1 MGKKGD
7 GGAGAAR
14 AAAQANL
21 EKAIKDIE
29 ALQIPDIEKQKL
41 QLQLMSD
48 AGFLEAEQLGREEEI
63 ALDPRMRQAQM
74 EALSQ
79 LRERGQTGLTEED
92 KAVQDIML
100 RDVAAQEQAQQKA
113 IMQGMA
119 ERGTLDSGAQLATQ
133 LGGQQAAYTR
143 AQNQASQNAIAA
155 AQARREALSQSA
167 NLASGMEAQDFSRGS
182 QERGY
187 RQSIDQ
193 FNLQNRQGIAQQNLG
208 IRQQDVGLRNQE
220 QMYNKGLLQQEF
232 ENQKAITSM
241 KANARIGQATQ
252 LQQQA
257 DALARANA
265 MKGSGIG
272 AALGTVAGAAIGFKT
287 GGPMGALKGAG
298 YGASAGDS
306 FGRVIGLKDGGVVS
320 SDNTGLEYV
329 RRLINSGNQGDYI
342 RNSLQD
348 RNADQSILDKL
359 NTANNKR
366 VQGAGFDYTDLPIEE
381 QNDDY
386 LNLQDRVKTDLQ
398 STDKNK
404 LLDELEMLYNNK
416 LQNGGMAQKYYS
428 DGSGD
433 VVPGDSY
440 SGDRID
446 AKLNS
451 KEMVLNVPQ
460 QQRLMDVIRGEED
473 LTALGNEDIIE
484 GVPESYRNK
493 LHGKQDKKQEMA
505 KGFQRL
511 IEMLGK

>member
-14 AAAQANL
+14 AQAQANL

-63 ALDPRMRQAQM
+63 AVDPRLRQAQM
-74 EALSQ
+74 DALSQ

-100 RDVAAQEQAQQKA
+100 RDVSAQEQAGQKA

-119 ERGTLDSGAQLATQ
+119 ERGALDSGAQLAAQ
-133 LGGQQAAYTR
+133 LGSQQSSYTR
-143 AQNQASQNAIAA
+143 AANQASQNAIAA
-155 AQARREALSQSA
+155 AEARRQALSQA
-167 NLASGMEAQDFSRGS
+167 GNMAQGMEATQFGQGQS
-182 QERGY
+182 ERSY
-187 RQSIDQ
+187 RQAIDQ
-193 FNLQNRQGIAQQNLG
+193 FNLANRQDIASKNLG
-208 IRQQDVGLRNQE
+208 IRQQDVGLRNQQ
-220 QMYNKGLLQQEF
+220 QMYNKALLQQDF
-232 ENQKAITSM
+232 ENRKGVTAM

-252 LQQQA
+252 QQQQA

-265 MKGSGIG
+265 MKGSG
-272 AALGTVAGAAIGFKT
+272 LGSLAGMAAGAGLAYAT
-287 GGPMGALKGAG
+287 GGTGSTILTAAGMGGN
-298 YGASAGDS
+298 
-306 FGRVIGLKDGGVVS
+306 FGNQFFKDGGVACE
-320 SDNTGLEYV
+320 D
-329 RRLINSGNQGDYI
+329 
-342 RNSLQD
+342 
-348 RNADQSILDKL
+348 
-359 NTANNKR
+359 
-366 VQGAGFDYTDLPIEE
+366 
-381 QNDDY
+381 
-386 LNLQDRVKTDLQ
+386 
-398 STDKNK
+398 
-404 LLDELEMLYNNK
+404 
-416 LQNGGMAQKYYS
+416 GGMAQKYYS

-433 VVPGDSY
+433 IVPGDSY
-440 SGDRID
+440 SGDRVD

-493 LHGKQDKKQEMA
+493 LHGKDKKSTTA
-505 KGFQRL
+505 KGFKKL
-511 IEMLGK
+511 LEILGE

>member
-14 AAAQANL
+14 AQAQANL

-63 ALDPRMRQAQM
+63 SVDPRLRQAQM
-74 EALSQ
+74 DALSQ

-100 RDVAAQEQAQQKA
+100 RDVSAQEQAGQKA

-119 ERGTLDSGAQLATQ
+119 ERGALDSGAQLAAQ
-133 LGGQQAAYTR
+133 LGSQQSSYTR
-143 AQNQASQNAIAA
+143 AANQASQNAIAA
-155 AQARREALSQSA
+155 AEARRQALSQA
-167 NLASGMEAQDFSRGS
+167 GNMAQGMEATQFGQGQS
-182 QERGY
+182 ERSY
-187 RQSIDQ
+187 RQAIDQ
-193 FNLQNRQGIAQQNLG
+193 FNLQNRQDIAAKNLG

-220 QMYNKGLLQQEF
+220 QMYNKGLLQQQF
-232 ENQKAITSM
+232 ENEKSIAAM

-252 LQQQA
+252 QQQQA

-265 MKGSGIG
+265 MKPGLFQSAATG
-272 AALGTVAGAAIGFKT
+272 AAAGAGFGAPGAAIGA
-287 GGPMGALKGAG
+287 GIGAISSL
-298 YGASAGDS
+298 
-306 FGRVIGLKDGGVVS
+306 FKDGGVACE
-320 SDNTGLEYV
+320 D
-329 RRLINSGNQGDYI
+329 
-342 RNSLQD
+342 
-348 RNADQSILDKL
+348 
-359 NTANNKR
+359 
-366 VQGAGFDYTDLPIEE
+366 
-381 QNDDY
+381 
-386 LNLQDRVKTDLQ
+386 
-398 STDKNK
+398 
-404 LLDELEMLYNNK
+404 
-416 LQNGGMAQKYYS
+416 GGMAQKYYS

-433 VVPGDSY
+433 IVPGDSY

-460 QQRLMDVIRGEED
+460 QQRLMDVIRGKED
-473 LTALGNEDIIE
+473 LTSLGDEDIIE

-493 LHGKQDKKQEMA
+493 LHGKDKKSTTA
-505 KGFQRL
+505 KGFKKL
-511 IEMLGK
+511 LEILGE

>member
-1 MGKKGD
+1 
-7 GGAGAAR
+7 
-14 AAAQANL
+14 
-21 EKAIKDIE
+21 
-29 ALQIPDIEKQKL
+29 
-41 QLQLMSD
+41 
-48 AGFLEAEQLGREEEI
+48 
-63 ALDPRMRQAQM
+63 
-74 EALSQ
+74 
-79 LRERGQTGLTEED
+79 
-92 KAVQDIML
+92 
-100 RDVAAQEQAQQKA
+100 
-113 IMQGMA
+113 
-119 ERGTLDSGAQLATQ
+119 
-133 LGGQQAAYTR
+133 
-143 AQNQASQNAIAA
+143 
-155 AQARREALSQSA
+155 
-167 NLASGMEAQDFSRGS
+167 MEAQDFSRGS

-232 ENQKAITSM
+232 ENQKAVTSM

-252 LQQQA
+252 QQQQA
-257 DALARANA
+257 DALARAHASKPNLGGA
-265 MKGSGIG
+265 LVG
-272 AALGTVAGAAIGFKT
+272 AALGAGITYATGGTGAALAK
-287 GGPMGALKGAG
+287 GALAG
-298 YGASAGDS
+298 
-306 FGRVIGLKDGGVVS
+306 FGSGGQYADGGVVS
-320 SDNTGLEYV
+320 PDSTGLEYV

-366 VQGAGFDYTDLPIEE
+366 VQGSGFDYTDLPIEE

-473 LTALGNEDIIE
+473 LTVLGNEDIIE

>member
-1 MGKKGD
+1 MGGKSER
-7 GGAGAAR
+7 R
-14 AAAQANL
+14 AAAAMQAQSQAQINAAL
-21 EKAIKDIE
+21 KDIE
-29 ALQIPDIEKQKL
+29 ALQIPDIDKQKL
-41 QLQLMSD
+41 QLQLMSE
-48 AGFLEAEQLGREEEI
+48 AGFLESEQLAREESI

-193 FNLQNRQGIAQQNLG
+193 FNLQNRQNIAQQNLG
-208 IRQQDVGLRNQE
+208 IRQQDVGLQNQQ
-220 QMYNKGLLQQEF
+220 QMYNKGLLQQQF
-232 ENQKAITSM
+232 ENQKAVTSM

-252 LQQQA
+252 QQQQA

-265 MKGSGIG
+265 MKGNFGATLAGGLVGAGIG
-272 AALGTVAGAAIGFKT
+272 FAT
-287 GGPMGALKGAG
+287 GGPAGGAMGALKGFG
-298 YGASAGDS
+298 YGANTANMLASAQDG
-306 FGRVIGLKDGGVVS
+306 GLIYQDGGVAYR
-320 SDNTGLEYV
+320 D
-329 RRLINSGNQGDYI
+329 
-342 RNSLQD
+342 
-348 RNADQSILDKL
+348 
-359 NTANNKR
+359 
-366 VQGAGFDYTDLPIEE
+366 
-381 QNDDY
+381 
-386 LNLQDRVKTDLQ
+386 
-398 STDKNK
+398 
-404 LLDELEMLYNNK
+404 
-416 LQNGGMAQKYYS
+416 GGCTTRAE
-428 DGSGD
+428 DGSLMYESEGD
-433 VVPGDSY
+433 VVGGDSY
-440 SGDRID
+440 AGDRVD
-446 AKLNS
+446 ARLNS
-451 KEMVLNVPQ
+451 GEIVLNAPQ
-460 QQRLMDVIRGEED
+460 QQRLMDVIRGRED
-473 LTALGNEDIIE
+473 LTALGDEDIIE

-493 LHGKQDKKQEMA
+493 LHGKQDKKQQMA

>member
-63 ALDPRMRQAQM
+63 SVDPRLRQAQM
-74 EALSQ
+74 DALSQ

-100 RDVAAQEQAQQKA
+100 RDVSAQEQAGQKA

-119 ERGTLDSGAQLATQ
+119 ERGALDSGAQLAAQ
-133 LGGQQAAYTR
+133 LGSQQSSYTR
-143 AQNQASQNAIAA
+143 AANQASQNAIAA
-155 AQARREALSQSA
+155 AEARRQALSQA
-167 NLASGMEAQDFSRGS
+167 GNMAQGMEATQFGQGQS
-182 QERGY
+182 ERSY
-187 RQSIDQ
+187 RQAIDQ
-193 FNLQNRQGIAQQNLG
+193 FNLANRQDIAAKNLG
-208 IRQQDVGLRNQE
+208 IRQQDVGLRNQQ
-220 QMYNKGLLQQEF
+220 QMYNKALLQQDF
-232 ENQKAITSM
+232 ENRKGVTAM

-252 LQQQA
+252 QQQQA

-265 MKGSGIG
+265 MKGSG
-272 AALGTVAGAAIGFKT
+272 LGSIAGMAAGAGLAYAT
-287 GGPMGALKGAG
+287 GGKGSTILTAAGMGGN
-298 YGASAGDS
+298 
-306 FGRVIGLKDGGVVS
+306 FGNQFFKDGGVVS

-348 RNADQSILDKL
+348 RNTDQSILDKL

-416 LQNGGMAQKYYS
+416 LQNGGMAKKYYS

-433 VVPGDSY
+433 IVPGDSY
-440 SGDRID
+440 SGDRVD

-493 LHGKQDKKQEMA
+493 LHGKDKKSTTA
-505 KGFQRL
+505 KGFKKL
-511 IEMLGK
+511 LEILGE

>member
-1 MGKKGD
+1 
-7 GGAGAAR
+7 
-14 AAAQANL
+14 
-21 EKAIKDIE
+21 
-29 ALQIPDIEKQKL
+29 
-41 QLQLMSD
+41 
-48 AGFLEAEQLGREEEI
+48 
-63 ALDPRMRQAQM
+63 
-74 EALSQ
+74 
-79 LRERGQTGLTEED
+79 
-92 KAVQDIML
+92 
-100 RDVAAQEQAQQKA
+100 
-113 IMQGMA
+113 
-119 ERGTLDSGAQLATQ
+119 
-133 LGGQQAAYTR
+133 
-143 AQNQASQNAIAA
+143 
-155 AQARREALSQSA
+155 
-167 NLASGMEAQDFSRGS
+167 
-182 QERGY
+182 
-187 RQSIDQ
+187 
-193 FNLQNRQGIAQQNLG
+193 
-208 IRQQDVGLRNQE
+208 
-220 QMYNKGLLQQEF
+220 
-232 ENQKAITSM
+232 
-241 KANARIGQATQ
+241 
-252 LQQQA
+252 
-257 DALARANA
+257 

-298 YGASAGDS
+298 YGAPVGDS
-306 FGRVIGLKDGGVVS
+306 LGRVIGLKDGGVACEDGGVVNPDS
-320 SDNTGLEYV
+320 TGLEYIK
-329 RRLINSGNQGDYI
+329 RLINTGNQSDYI
-342 RNSLQD
+342 RNSSQD

-359 NTANNKR
+359 NIANNKR

>member
-41 QLQLMSD
+41 QLQLMSE
-48 AGFLEAEQLGREEEI
+48 AGFLEAEQLAREEEI

-74 EALSQ
+74 EALAQ

-167 NLASGMEAQDFSRGS
+167 NLAAGMEAQDFSRGS

-193 FNLQNRQGIAQQNLG
+193 FNLQNRQNIAQQNLG
-208 IRQQDVGLRNQE
+208 IRQQDIGLQNQQ
-220 QMYNKGLLQQEF
+220 QMYNKGLLQQQF
-232 ENQKAITSM
+232 ENQKAITAM

-252 LQQQA
+252 QQQQA

-265 MKGSGIG
+265 SKGSGLGQLAGMAAGAYLGFAAGGPGGGMKGALEG
-272 AALGTVAGAAIGFKT
+272 AALGSQFGNITGQTFGF
-287 GGPMGALKGAG
+287 
-298 YGASAGDS
+298 
-306 FGRVIGLKDGGVVS
+306 KDGGVAYR
-320 SDNTGLEYV
+320 D
-329 RRLINSGNQGDYI
+329 
-342 RNSLQD
+342 
-348 RNADQSILDKL
+348 
-359 NTANNKR
+359 
-366 VQGAGFDYTDLPIEE
+366 
-381 QNDDY
+381 
-386 LNLQDRVKTDLQ
+386 
-398 STDKNK
+398 
-404 LLDELEMLYNNK
+404 
-416 LQNGGMAQKYYS
+416 GGCTTRAE
-428 DGSGD
+428 DGSLVYESDGD
-433 VVPGDSY
+433 VVGGDSY
-440 SGDRID
+440 EGDRVD

-451 KEMVLNVPQ
+451 GEIVLNAPQ

-473 LTALGNEDIIE
+473 LTALGDEDIIE

-493 LHGKQDKKQEMA
+493 LHGKQDKKQQMA

>member
-193 FNLQNRQGIAQQNLG
+193 FNLQNRQGIAAQNLG
-208 IRQQDVGLRNQE
+208 IRQQDVGLRNQQ

-232 ENQKAITSM
+232 ENQKAITAM

-252 LQQQA
+252 QQQQA

-265 MKGSGIG
+265 SKGSGLGQLAGAATGAFLGAAGGPAGMAQG
-272 AALGTVAGAAIGFKT
+272 AALGAQFGNMAGTTFGFE
-287 GGPMGALKGAG
+287 
-298 YGASAGDS
+298 
-306 FGRVIGLKDGGVVS
+306 DGGVACE
-320 SDNTGLEYV
+320 D
-329 RRLINSGNQGDYI
+329 
-342 RNSLQD
+342 
-348 RNADQSILDKL
+348 
-359 NTANNKR
+359 
-366 VQGAGFDYTDLPIEE
+366 
-381 QNDDY
+381 
-386 LNLQDRVKTDLQ
+386 
-398 STDKNK
+398 
-404 LLDELEMLYNNK
+404 
-416 LQNGGMAQKYYS
+416 GGMVQKYYS

-473 LTALGNEDIIE
+473 LTVLGNEDIIE

>member
-14 AAAQANL
+14 AQAQANL

-63 ALDPRMRQAQM
+63 AVDPRLRQAQM
-74 EALSQ
+74 DALSQ

-100 RDVAAQEQAQQKA
+100 RDVSAQEQAGQKA

-119 ERGTLDSGAQLATQ
+119 ERGALDSGAQLAAQ
-133 LGGQQAAYTR
+133 LGSQQSSYTR
-143 AQNQASQNAIAA
+143 AANQASQNAIAA
-155 AQARREALSQSA
+155 AQARREALSQA
-167 NLASGMEAQDFSRGS
+167 GNMAQGMEATQFGQGQS
-182 QERGY
+182 ERSY
-187 RQSIDQ
+187 RQAIDQ
-193 FNLQNRQGIAQQNLG
+193 FNLANRQDIAAKNLG
-208 IRQQDVGLRNQE
+208 IRQQDVGLRNQQ

-232 ENQKAITSM
+232 ENQKAITAM

-252 LQQQA
+252 QQQQA

-265 MKGSGIG
+265 SKGSGLGQLAGAATGAFLGAAGGPAGMAQG
-272 AALGTVAGAAIGFKT
+272 AALGAQFGNMAGTTIGFK
-287 GGPMGALKGAG
+287 
-298 YGASAGDS
+298 D
-306 FGRVIGLKDGGVVS
+306 
-320 SDNTGLEYV
+320 
-329 RRLINSGNQGDYI
+329 
-342 RNSLQD
+342 
-348 RNADQSILDKL
+348 
-359 NTANNKR
+359 
-366 VQGAGFDYTDLPIEE
+366 
-381 QNDDY
+381 
-386 LNLQDRVKTDLQ
+386 
-398 STDKNK
+398 
-404 LLDELEMLYNNK
+404 
-416 LQNGGMAQKYYS
+416 GGMAQKYYS

-473 LTALGNEDIIE
+473 LTALGDEDIIE

-493 LHGKQDKKQEMA
+493 LHGKDKKSTTA
-505 KGFQRL
+505 KGFKKL
-511 IEMLGK
+511 LEILGE

>member
-1 MGKKGD
+1 M
-7 GGAGAAR
+7 
-14 AAAQANL
+14 
-21 EKAIKDIE
+21 E
-29 ALQIPDIEKQKL
+29 ATQFGQGQSER
-41 QLQLMSD
+41 SY
-48 AGFLEAEQLGREEEI
+48 
-63 ALDPRMRQAQM
+63 RQA
-74 EALSQ
+74 
-79 LRERGQTGLTEED
+79 
-92 KAVQDIML
+92 
-100 RDVAAQEQAQQKA
+100 
-113 IMQGMA
+113 
-119 ERGTLDSGAQLATQ
+119 
-133 LGGQQAAYTR
+133 
-143 AQNQASQNAIAA
+143 
-155 AQARREALSQSA
+155 
-167 NLASGMEAQDFSRGS
+167 
-182 QERGY
+182 
-187 RQSIDQ
+187 IDQ
-193 FNLQNRQGIAQQNLG
+193 FNLANRQDIAAKNLG
-208 IRQQDVGLRNQE
+208 IRQQDVGLRNQQ
-220 QMYNKGLLQQEF
+220 QMYNKALLQQDF
-232 ENQKAITSM
+232 ENRKGVTAM

-252 LQQQA
+252 QQQQA

-265 MKGSGIG
+265 MKGSG
-272 AALGTVAGAAIGFKT
+272 LGSIAGMAAGAGLAYAT
-287 GGPMGALKGAG
+287 GGTGSTILTAAGMGGN
-298 YGASAGDS
+298 
-306 FGRVIGLKDGGVVS
+306 FGNQFFKDGGVVS

-348 RNADQSILDKL
+348 RNTDQSILDKL

-416 LQNGGMAQKYYS
+416 LQNGGMAKKYYS

-433 VVPGDSY
+433 IVPGDSY
-440 SGDRID
+440 SGDRVD

-493 LHGKQDKKQEMA
+493 LHGKDKKSTTA
-505 KGFQRL
+505 KGFKKL
-511 IEMLGK
+511 LEILGE

>member
-14 AAAQANL
+14 AQAQANL

-193 FNLQNRQGIAQQNLG
+193 FNLQNRQGIAAQNLG
-208 IRQQDVGLRNQE
+208 IRQQDVGLRNQQ

-232 ENQKAITSM
+232 ENQKAITAM

-252 LQQQA
+252 QQQQA

-265 MKGSGIG
+265 MKPGLFQSAATGAAAGAGFGPVGAGIG
-272 AALGTVAGAAIGFKT
+272 AGVG
-287 GGPMGALKGAG
+287 
-298 YGASAGDS
+298 
-306 FGRVIGLKDGGVVS
+306 VISSMFKDGGVACEDGGVVNPDS
-320 SDNTGLEYV
+320 TGLEYIK
-329 RRLINSGNQGDYI
+329 RLINTGNQSDYI
-342 RNSLQD
+342 RNSSQD
-348 RNADQSILDKL
+348 RNANQSILGKL

-366 VQGAGFDYTDLPIEE
+366 VQGSGFDYTDLPIEE

>member
-21 EKAIKDIE
+21 EKAIQDIE

-63 ALDPRMRQAQM
+63 SVDPRLRQAQM
-74 EALSQ
+74 DALSQ

-100 RDVAAQEQAQQKA
+100 RDVSAQEQAGQKA

-119 ERGTLDSGAQLATQ
+119 ERGALDSGAQLAAQ
-133 LGGQQAAYTR
+133 LGSQQSSYTR
-143 AQNQASQNAIAA
+143 AANQASQNAIAA
-155 AQARREALSQSA
+155 AEARRQALSQA
-167 NLASGMEAQDFSRGS
+167 GNMAQGMEATQFGQGQS
-182 QERGY
+182 ERSY
-187 RQSIDQ
+187 RQAIDQ
-193 FNLQNRQGIAQQNLG
+193 FNLQNRQDIAAKNLG

-220 QMYNKGLLQQEF
+220 QMYNKGLLQQQF
-232 ENQKAITSM
+232 ENEKSIAAM

-252 LQQQA
+252 QQQQA

-265 MKGSGIG
+265 MKPGLFQSAATG
-272 AALGTVAGAAIGFKT
+272 AAAGAGFGAPGAAIGA
-287 GGPMGALKGAG
+287 GIGAISSL
-298 YGASAGDS
+298 
-306 FGRVIGLKDGGVVS
+306 FKDGGVACE
-320 SDNTGLEYV
+320 D
-329 RRLINSGNQGDYI
+329 
-342 RNSLQD
+342 
-348 RNADQSILDKL
+348 
-359 NTANNKR
+359 
-366 VQGAGFDYTDLPIEE
+366 
-381 QNDDY
+381 
-386 LNLQDRVKTDLQ
+386 
-398 STDKNK
+398 
-404 LLDELEMLYNNK
+404 
-416 LQNGGMAQKYYS
+416 GGMAQKYYS

-433 VVPGDSY
+433 IVPGDSY

-460 QQRLMDVIRGEED
+460 QQRLMDVIRGKED
-473 LTALGNEDIIE
+473 LTSLGDEDIIE

-493 LHGKQDKKQEMA
+493 LHGKDKKSTTA
-505 KGFQRL
+505 KGFKKL
-511 IEMLGK
+511 LEILGE